1 MIANQETTPAWYFEP
16 AKGRNLFGDLPFSE
30 ARWTWMPVE
39 VPLAGNATWRRETI
53 GQIDL
58 VHVRGIGLAL
68 DSWGGDPFTVWL

>member
-1 MIANQETTPAWYFEP
+1 
-16 AKGRNLFGDLPFSE
+16 
-30 ARWTWMPVE
+30 MPVE
-39 VPLAGNATWRRETI
+39 VPLAGNAAWQRETI

>member
-1 MIANQETTPAWYFEP
+1 MIANQENYTRLVFEP
-16 AKGRNLFGDLPFSE
+16 AKGRILFGDLPFKE

-39 VPLAGNATWRRETI
+39 VPLAGNAAWQRETI

-58 VHVRGIGLAL
+58 VHVRGIGQAL